1 MCLVGLTV
9 LVFIAVDMSHLPQSA
24 IAADALDSL
33 Q

>member
-1 MCLVGLTV
+1 LVRHVTADFTV
-9 LVFIAVDMSHLPQSA
+9 DDVSRPPQSA